1 MNLFSK
7 AAQTISNAFNRVT
20 ASFSLIPS
28 WYAGIRFT
36 LTNKFLP
43 LVQKGYKRNAVV
55 YACIRLLAESVPE
68 AILKIYVA
76 TDKGEQEDAK
86 HGLRKLIRN
95 PNPLQTEFE
104 FWELVTIH
112 LNVCG
117 ISHWWKER
125 SNDGTVIALWP
136 LRPDRMTPFYGE
148 GLPPLVG
155 WDYNL
160 DGQQYS
166 LPREDVL
173 TFNLPDPEDP
183 TGGMIE
189 GLGPLQVIAREVET
203 YNQATLFTYALLRN
217 YAMPGMVIKTKAKLT
232 EKDALRLKNNFK
244 LKYGN
249 MNLGEPAVID
259 ADTDVSPI
267 SFNLRDLEFG
277 ELRSVSQAD
286 ICAAF
291 KVPAILVGV
300 KVGLDKAH
308 FSNQREAREFFTETT
323 LAVYWRR
330 LADQIQSDLVPE
342 FDDSETTFARFDT
355 SGVKALAGQMIEK
368 AKPYQA
374 AFVVGAAT
382 LNEYRQVLGLPP
394 VADDVRRVPGNA
406 TEMPVVTDSVE
417 GAKMLTEGW
426 AVKDYR
432 YERLQRYRK
441 ALDSSESN

>member
-7 AAQTISNAFNRVT
+7 AARAVGNAFSRVT
-20 ASFSLIPS
+20 ATFSLIPS
-28 WYAGIRFT
+28 WYANVRFT

-43 LVQKGYKRNAVV
+43 LVQKGYKRNAVA

-68 AILKIYVA
+68 AILKVYTT
-76 TDKGEQEDAK
+76 TDRGEREDAR
-86 HGLRKLIRN
+86 HELRKLIRN

-104 FWELVTIH
+104 FWELTTLH
-112 LNVCG
+112 LNICG

-125 SNDGTVIALWP
+125 SHDSTVIALWP
-136 LRPDRMTPFYGE
+136 LRPDRLTPYYGK
-148 GLPPLVG
+148 GLPPLGG

-160 DGQQYS
+160 DGQRYM

-183 TGGMIE
+183 TGGIVE

-203 YNQATLFTYALLRN
+203 YNQATLFTFALLRN

-267 SFNLRDLEFG
+267 SFNLRDLEF
-277 ELRSVSQAD
+277 EALRAVNQAD

-291 KVPAILVGV
+291 KVPAMLVGV

-330 LADQIQSDLVPE
+330 LAEQIQSDLLPE
-342 FDDSETTFARFDT
+342 FDDTETTVARFDT
-355 SGVKALAGQMIEK
+355 GGVKALAGQMIEK
-368 AKPYQA
+368 ARPYKDG
-374 AFVVGAAT
+374 FIVGGVS

-394 VADDVRRVPGNA
+394 AAADVRRVPNNVTEIAVTTA
-406 TEMPVVTDSVE
+406 TVE
-417 GAKMLTEGW
+417 GVKMLTCGNR
-426 AVKDYR
+426 AR
-432 YERLQRYRK
+432 G
-441 ALDSSESN
+441 